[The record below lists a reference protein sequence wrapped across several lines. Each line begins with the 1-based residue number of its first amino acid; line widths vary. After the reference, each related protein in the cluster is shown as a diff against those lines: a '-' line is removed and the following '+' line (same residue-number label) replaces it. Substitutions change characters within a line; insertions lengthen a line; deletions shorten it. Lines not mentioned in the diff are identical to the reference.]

1 MKKLILYSLLCLSI
15 LVFMAC
21 KKSSLEVYQD
31 NPRMYFS
38 AAEVTYS
45 FATKSSKLLQ
55 DTVLFRLNYIGLSL
69 ESPLPAKISVV
80 AAKTTATAGTDY
92 VLLDSYGMPAKKF
105 KDSLR
110 LVVKR
115 TPGIAVT
122 PVKLVLLLEG
132 TSTYEA
138 GLNKNGKEITFTIS
152 NILTKPDSW
161 ESYLVPY
168 FGAYSK
174 AKYRFII
181 DTLEMSDFPYDMTRN
196 GQLLYL
202 KTKLALA
209 LTAYE
214 KVHGPL
220 IDAETGNVVFFP
232 A

>member
-1 MKKLILYSLLCLSI
+1 MKKYILYSLCCLSA
-15 LVFMAC
+15 LGFVAC
-21 KKSSLEVYQD
+21 KKSSLEVYQN
-31 NPRMYFS
+31 NPRLFFS
-38 AAEVTYS
+38 AADVTYS

-69 ESPLPAKISVV
+69 DNALAAKISVV
-80 AAKTTATAGTDY
+80 PQKTTATAGTDY
-92 VLLDSYGMPAKKF
+92 ELLDKYFMPAKKF
-105 KDSLR
+105 SDSLR
-110 LVVKR
+110 VVVKR
-115 TPGIAVT
+115 TPGIAIT

-132 TSTYEA
+132 TTAYEA

-152 NILTKPDSW
+152 NILIKPDSW

-214 KVHGPL
+214 KVNGPL
-220 IDAETGNVVFFP
+220 IDAETGNTVFFP

>member
-1 MKKLILYSLLCLSI
+1 MKKYVLYSLCCLST
-15 LVFMAC
+15 LGFMAC
-21 KKSSLEVYQD
+21 KKSSLEVYQN
-31 NPRMYFS
+31 NPRLFFS
-38 AAEVTYS
+38 AADVTYS

-69 ESPLPAKISVV
+69 DNALAAKISVV
-80 AAKTTATAGTDY
+80 PQKTTAFAGTDY
-92 VLLDSYGMPAKKF
+92 ELLDKYFMPAKKF
-105 KDSLR
+105 SDSLR
-110 LVVKR
+110 VVVKR

-132 TSTYEA
+132 TTAYEA

-152 NILTKPDSW
+152 NILIKPDSW

-202 KTKLALA
+202 KTRLALA
-209 LTAYE
+209 LAEYE
-214 KVHGPL
+214 KVNGPL
-220 IDAETGNVVFFP
+220 IDAETGNTVFFP

>member
-1 MKKLILYSLLCLSI
+1 MKKYILYSLCCLST
-15 LVFMAC
+15 LGFMSC
-21 KKSSLEVYQD
+21 KKSSLEVYQN
-31 NPRMYFS
+31 NPRMFFS
-38 AAEVTYS
+38 QAEVVYS

-69 ESPLPAKISVV
+69 NAALDAKISVV
-80 AAKTTATAGTDY
+80 AQKTTATAGTDY
-92 VLLDSYGMPAKKF
+92 ELLDKYFMPAKKF
-105 KDSLR
+105 SDSLR
-110 LVVKR
+110 VVVKR

-132 TSTYEA
+132 TPAYEA

-152 NILTKPDSW
+152 NILVKPDSW

-209 LTAYE
+209 LSGYE
-214 KVHGPL
+214 KVNGPL
-220 IDAETGNVVFFP
+220 IDAETGNAVFFP